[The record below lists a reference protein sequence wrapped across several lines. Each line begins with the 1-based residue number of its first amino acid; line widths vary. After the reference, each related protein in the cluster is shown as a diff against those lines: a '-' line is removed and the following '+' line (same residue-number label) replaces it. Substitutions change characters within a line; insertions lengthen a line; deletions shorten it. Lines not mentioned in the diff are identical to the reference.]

1 MRNRGWERTIRGDG
15 FGFEAAR
22 FSTESH
28 QNQERFVEFA
38 FRIEIHLRATD
49 KMSVMSNRR
58 DVVLY
63 LALATAWGTA
73 FPATKAALAGFP
85 PILLGAVRFD
95 LAAFVLLAVA
105 AASGRAL
112 RPHGWGDWTPILV
125 GGTFNIGLHH
135 ALLFAGQ
142 EYVTS
147 AVASTLLGLVPV
159 LTPVVTSAFRPEES
173 ISARGAVGV
182 LFGFV
187 GVVLIANPSAG
198 QLLERYRRL
207 VRPRCR
213 RRVGRRGRL
222 HRRAGRRTVRSFPPG
237 VDARGRRA
245 RPRRRGA
252 RRSGQGFAAATPTAT
267 SFGWVLYLAVVP
279 GALGFLVYF
288 RLLHRLGPIEMG
300 LIEYVIPPFAAVF
313 GWLVLGEGL
322 TPTTGGGFLAILC
335 GFLLVKWPRV
345 VGGIRGY
352 VDGRAAGSAESSKAD

>member
-1 MRNRGWERTIRGDG
+1 
-15 FGFEAAR
+15 
-22 FSTESH
+22 
-28 QNQERFVEFA
+28 
-38 FRIEIHLRATD
+38 
-49 KMSVMSNRR
+49 MSVMASRR

-105 AASGRAL
+105 AASGRSL
-112 RPHGWGDWTPILV
+112 RPRGWGDWTPILV
-125 GGTFNIGLHH
+125 GGVFNIGLHH

-147 AVASTLLGLVPV
+147 AIASTLLGLVPV
-159 LTPVVTSAFRPEES
+159 LTPVVTSAFRPKES
-173 ISARGAVGV
+173 ISARGTVGV

-198 QLLERYRRL
+198 SFFSDVGVWLVLGAAVAWVVGAVFTDEREAGLSGLSLQAWMLAVGALALDAAAL
-207 VRPRCR
+207 VVP
-213 RRVGRRGRL
+213 
-222 HRRAGRRTVRSFPPG
+222 
-237 VDARGRRA
+237 
-245 RPRRRGA
+245 
-252 RRSGQGFAAATPTAT
+252 GQGFAAATPTPT
-267 SFGWVLYLAVVP
+267 SFAWVLYLAVVP

-313 GWLVLGEGL
+313 GWVVLGEGL

-352 VDGRAAGSAESSKAD
+352 VDGDAAGSAKSSKAD